1 MTQRRNTKKLKYEAI
16 VANLLA
22 KVREA
27 ITEFRGV
34 ELENEEIAVQH
45 DLAERNT
52 GARWV
57 AESYPHPVHY
67 YCEGFRSLDVCELI
81 SRVCLDYLDT
91 DAGYEEVTEVRS
103 RKYIRRRL
111 PKSVE
116 IAYAESCGETVLTWW
131 LRKIIVEKKA
141 VCIRC
146 DVVLDTDEGL
156 QTGICA
162 DCWKPED
169 GII

>member
-1 MTQRRNTKKLKYEAI
+1 
-16 VANLLA
+16 
-22 KVREA
+22 VREA

-45 DLAERNT
+45 NLAERQVYK
-52 GARWV
+52 GYWV
-57 AESYPHPVHY
+57 RESYLGALPPHLAPLPMHY
-67 YCEGFRSLDVCELI
+67 YCEEFRSLDVCELI
-81 SRVCLDYLDT
+81 SRVCHDYLDT
-91 DAGYEEVTEVRS
+91 DAGYGEVTEVRS
-103 RKYIRRRL
+103 HKYIRRRL